1 MIWGRW
7 HPALRPASPPISP
20 ARSGEVAGIAG
31 EAWVSEA
38 NRPELESWLHY
49 LLAVTVRKQLN
60 LSEPQFPYLQKG
72 IITTTCSHNYCEN
85 WTTKGL
91 FIILHLLVQNKSLFL
106 SHPPI
111 QDTAAMNNDLRWGV
125 ICLPKTP
132 EAKDKA
138 RSPKEST

>member
-1 MIWGRW
+1 M
-7 HPALRPASPPISP
+7 
-20 ARSGEVAGIAG
+20 AG
-31 EAWVSEA
+31 EAWGSEA

-49 LLAVTVRKQLN
+49 LLAVTLRKQLN

-91 FIILHLLVQNKSLFL
+91 LIILHLLVQNKSLFL
-106 SHPPI
+106 SRPPI
-111 QDTAAMNNDLRWGV
+111 QDTPVVNNDLRWGFT
-125 ICLPKTP
+125 CLPKTL